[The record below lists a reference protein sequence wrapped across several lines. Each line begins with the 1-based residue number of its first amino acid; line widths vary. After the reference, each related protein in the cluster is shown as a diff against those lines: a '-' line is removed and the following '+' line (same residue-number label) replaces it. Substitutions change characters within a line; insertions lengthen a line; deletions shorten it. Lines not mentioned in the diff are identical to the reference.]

1 MEALVYLLPCFLNQK
16 SKIFNLKSEM
26 RCVMA
31 EFIRYTIEDK
41 VAVLVVDHPPVNALN
56 PQTLQE
62 LSAAMDEL
70 TANPDVKV
78 IVITGGGQLAF
89 IAGADLGVIGGIVKS
104 RNLAEGSAMIELGQT
119 VYNKI
124 ENSNKP
130 VIAAINGVCLG
141 GGLELA
147 MACHM
152 RICGDRVR
160 LGQPEIN
167 LGIIPGWGGTQRLP
181 RIVGTAKA
189 TELIL
194 TGDQITAQQAM
205 QLRLVNMVVPGGEVM
220 RQAKGLAAKIAN
232 KSAVAVTA
240 ALTAIRAGLDADLPD
255 GLTAERKQFDIVT
268 ASEDALEGVSAFLE
282 KREAKFQDK

>member
-1 MEALVYLLPCFLNQK
+1 
-16 SKIFNLKSEM
+16 
-26 RCVMA
+26 MA
-31 EFIRYTIEDK
+31 EFIRCTIEDK
-41 VAVLVVDHPPVNALN
+41 VAVLVMDHPPVNALN
-56 PQTLQE
+56 EQMLME
-62 LSAAMDEL
+62 LNAAIDEL
-70 TANPDVKV
+70 NANSDVKV

-89 IAGADLGVIGGIVKS
+89 AAGADIGMFGQIIK
-104 RNLAEGSAMIELGQT
+104 AQDSARAKALMELGHST
-119 VYNKI
+119 FSKI

-130 VIAAINGVCLG
+130 VIAAINGICLG

-147 MACHM
+147 MACHI

-181 RIVGTAKA
+181 RIVGPSKA
-189 TELIL
+189 TEMIL
-194 TGDQITAQQAM
+194 TGEQITAQQAM

-232 KSAVAVTA
+232 KSAVSAA
-240 ALTAIRAGLDADLPD
+240 SALTAIRAGLDACLPE
-255 GLTAERKQFDIVT
+255 GLAAEREQLAMVV
-268 ASEDALEGVSAFLE
+268 ASEDAREGIMAFLE

>member
-1 MEALVYLLPCFLNQK
+1 
-16 SKIFNLKSEM
+16 
-26 RCVMA
+26 MA
-31 EFIRYTIEDK
+31 EFIRYTIEDR
-41 VAVLVVDHPPVNALN
+41 VAVLVIDHPPVNAMN
-56 PQTLQE
+56 EQTLTE
-62 LSAAMDEL
+62 LGEALDALNAD
-70 TANPDVKV
+70 PGVKV
-78 IVITGGGQLAF
+78 LVITGGGQLAF
-89 IAGADLGVIGGIVKS
+89 VAGADIGTFGQIMKTQDLD
-104 RNLAEGSAMIELGQT
+104 RAKALLELGHNT
-119 VYNKI
+119 FNKI

-167 LGIIPGWGGTQRLP
+167 LGIIPGWGGTQRLQ
-181 RIVGTAKA
+181 RIVGAAKA
-189 TELIL
+189 TEMIL

-232 KSAVAVTA
+232 KSAIGTA
-240 ALTAIRAGLDADLPD
+240 SALTAIRVGLDACLPE
-255 GLTAERKQFDIVT
+255 GLAAEREQLARVV
-268 ASEDALEGVSAFLE
+268 ASDDAREGIMAFLE

>member
-1 MEALVYLLPCFLNQK
+1 
-16 SKIFNLKSEM
+16 
-26 RCVMA
+26 MA
-31 EFIRYTIEDK
+31 DFIRYTVEDK
-41 VAVLVVDHPPVNALN
+41 VAVLVIDHPPVNALN
-56 PQTLQE
+56 EQTLKE
-62 LSAAMDEL
+62 LSEAIDALNAD
-70 TANPDVKV
+70 PSVKV

-89 IAGADLGVIGGIVKS
+89 VAGADIGTFGEIFK
-104 RNLAEGSAMIELGQT
+104 GQDFDRARMLMESGHT
-119 VYNKI
+119 TFNKI

-167 LGIIPGWGGTQRLP
+167 LGIIPGWGGTQRLQ
-181 RIVGTAKA
+181 RLVGAAKA
-189 TELIL
+189 TEMIL
-194 TGDQITAQQAM
+194 TGEQITAQQAM

-232 KSAVAVTA
+232 KSAVSTA
-240 ALTAIRAGLDADLPD
+240 AALSAIRVGLDACLPE
-255 GLTAERKQFDIVT
+255 GLAAEREQLTKVV
-268 ASEDALEGVSAFLE
+268 ASADAAEGIKAFLE
-282 KREAKFQDK
+282 KREAKFSDN

>member
-1 MEALVYLLPCFLNQK
+1 
-16 SKIFNLKSEM
+16 
-26 RCVMA
+26 MA
-31 EFIRYTIEDK
+31 DFIRYTVEDK
-41 VAVLVVDHPPVNALN
+41 VAVLVLDHPPVNAFN
-56 PQTLQE
+56 PQTLKE
-62 LSAAMDEL
+62 LGEALDEL
-70 TANPDVKV
+70 NDNPAVKV

-89 IAGADLGVIGGIVKS
+89 AAGADVGVIGAIVKS
-104 RNLAEGSAMIELGQT
+104 RNLAEGAAMIELGQA
-119 VYNKI
+119 VFNKI

-167 LGIIPGWGGTQRLP
+167 LGIIPGWGGTQRLA
-181 RIVGTAKA
+181 RIVGPAKA
-189 TELIL
+189 TEMIL

-232 KSAVAVTA
+232 KSAVSVAA
-240 ALTAIRAGLDADLPD
+240 ALAAIRAGLDADLAD
-255 GLTAERKQFDIVT
+255 GLAAERKQFDIVT
-268 ASEDALEGVSAFLE
+268 ASADALEGVSAFLE

>member
-1 MEALVYLLPCFLNQK
+1 MECA
-16 SKIFNLKSEM
+16 
-26 RCVMA
+26 MA

-41 VAVLVVDHPPVNALN
+41 VAVLVIDHPPVNAMNEQKLKELGEAIDALN
-56 PQTLQE
+56 ADP
-62 LSAAMDEL
+62 S
-70 TANPDVKV
+70 VKV

-89 IAGADLGVIGGIVKS
+89 VAGADIGTFGEIFKAQDFN
-104 RNLAEGSAMIELGQT
+104 RAKALMELGHST
-119 VYNKI
+119 FNKI

-152 RICGDRVR
+152 RVCGDRAR

-181 RIVGTAKA
+181 RIVGAAKA
-189 TELIL
+189 TEMIL
-194 TGDQITAQQAM
+194 TGEQITAQQAM

-232 KSAVAVTA
+232 KSAVGTA
-240 ALTAIRAGLDADLPD
+240 SALTAIRVGLDACLQE
-255 GLTAERKQFDIVT
+255 GLAAEREQLAKVV
-268 ASEDALEGVSAFLE
+268 ASDDAREGIMAFLE
-282 KREAKFQDK
+282 KREAKFSDR

>member
-1 MEALVYLLPCFLNQK
+1 
-16 SKIFNLKSEM
+16 
-26 RCVMA
+26 MA
-31 EFIRYTIEDK
+31 DFIRYTIEDK
-41 VAVLVVDHPPVNALN
+41 VAVLVIDHPPVNALN
-56 PQTLQE
+56 EQTLKE
-62 LSAAMDEL
+62 LSEAIDALNAD
-70 TANPDVKV
+70 PSVKV

-89 IAGADLGVIGGIVKS
+89 VAGADVGTFGKIVK
-104 RNLAEGSAMIELGQT
+104 GQDFDRAKALMESGHT
-119 VYNKI
+119 TFNKI

-152 RICGDRVR
+152 RLCGDRVR

-167 LGIIPGWGGTQRLP
+167 LGIIPGWGGTQRLQ

-189 TELIL
+189 TEMIL

-220 RQAKGLAAKIAN
+220 RQAKGLAAKIAG
-232 KSAVAVTA
+232 KSAVDTTA
-240 ALTAIRAGLDADLPD
+240 ALTAIRSGQSLPIVEGLAK
-255 GLTAERKQFDIVT
+255 ERDQFVML
-268 ASEDALEGVSAFLE
+268 S
-282 KREAKFQDK
+282 

>member
-1 MEALVYLLPCFLNQK
+1 
-16 SKIFNLKSEM
+16 
-26 RCVMA
+26 MA
-31 EFIRYTIEDK
+31 EFIRYTIEDR
-41 VAVLVVDHPPVNALN
+41 VAVLVIDRPPVNALN
-56 PQTLQE
+56 EQALVE
-62 LSAAMDEL
+62 LGTALDEL
-70 TANPDVKV
+70 NANPDVKA

-89 IAGADLGVIGGIVKS
+89 AAGADIGLFGKIIKEQDFATGKAF
-104 RNLAEGSAMIELGQT
+104 LELGQST
-119 VYNKI
+119 FNKI
-124 ENSNKP
+124 EASNKP
-130 VIAAINGVCLG
+130 VIAAINGICLG

-147 MACHM
+147 MACHL

-181 RIVGTAKA
+181 RIVGPAKA

-220 RQAKGLAAKIAN
+220 RQAKGLAAKFAN
-232 KSAVAVTA
+232 KSAVSTTA
-240 ALTAIRAGLDADLPD
+240 ALTSIRAGLDACLPD
-255 GLTAERKQFDIVT
+255 GLAAEREQLTKVV
-268 ASEDALEGVSAFLE
+268 ASEDAREGITAFLE

>member
-1 MEALVYLLPCFLNQK
+1 
-16 SKIFNLKSEM
+16 
-26 RCVMA
+26 MA
-31 EFIRYTIEDK
+31 DFVRYTVEDK
-41 VAVLVVDHPPVNALN
+41 IAVVVVDHPPVNALN

-147 MACHM
+147 MACHL

-181 RIVGTAKA
+181 RIVGAAKA

-194 TGDQITAQQAM
+194 TGDQLTAQQAM

-232 KSAVAVTA
+232 KSAVSVA
-240 ALTAIRAGLDADLPD
+240 AAMTAIRAGLDADLPD
-255 GLTAERKQFDIVT
+255 GLTAERQQFDIVT
-268 ASEDALEGVSAFLE
+268 ASADALEGVSAFLE
-282 KREAKFQDK
+282 KREAKFTDK

>member
-1 MEALVYLLPCFLNQK
+1 
-16 SKIFNLKSEM
+16 
-26 RCVMA
+26 MA
-31 EFIRYTIEDK
+31 DFIRYTIEDK
-41 VAVLVVDHPPVNALN
+41 VAVLVLDRPPVNALN
-56 PQTLQE
+56 EQALVE
-62 LSAAMDEL
+62 LGAAIDEL
-70 TANPDVKV
+70 NANPEVKA

-89 IAGADLGVIGGIVKS
+89 AAGADIGLFGRIIKEQD
-104 RNLAEGSAMIELGQT
+104 LAAGKAFLELGQHT
-119 VYNKI
+119 FNKI
-124 ENSNKP
+124 EASNKP

-152 RICGDRVR
+152 RICGDRAR

-181 RIVGTAKA
+181 RIVGPAKA
-189 TELIL
+189 TEMIL

-232 KSAVAVTA
+232 KSAVSTAA
-240 ALTAIRAGLDADLPD
+240 ALTAIRTGLDACLLD
-255 GLTAERKQFDIVT
+255 GLAAEREQLTKVV
-268 ASEDALEGVSAFLE
+268 ASDDAREGITAFLE

>member
-1 MEALVYLLPCFLNQK
+1 
-16 SKIFNLKSEM
+16 
-26 RCVMA
+26 MA
-31 EFIRYTIEDK
+31 EFIRYTVEDK
-41 VAVLVVDHPPVNALN
+41 VAVLVIDHPPVNALN
-56 PQTLQE
+56 PQTLKE
-62 LSAAMDEL
+62 LSEALDEL
-70 TANPDVKV
+70 NANPAVKA

-104 RNLAEGSAMIELGQT
+104 RNLAEGTAMIELGQT
-119 VYNKI
+119 VFNKI

-152 RICGDRVR
+152 RVCGDRAR

-181 RIVGTAKA
+181 RIVGAAKA

-232 KSAVAVTA
+232 KGAVSVAA
-240 ALTAIRAGLDADLPD
+240 ALTAIRAGLDADLPV
-255 GLTAERKQFDIVT
+255 GLAAERAQFDIVT
-268 ASEDALEGVSAFLE
+268 ASDDALEGVSAFLE

>member
-1 MEALVYLLPCFLNQK
+1 
-16 SKIFNLKSEM
+16 
-26 RCVMA
+26 MA
-31 EFIRYTIEDK
+31 DFIRYTVEDK

-70 TANPDVKV
+70 TANPGVKV

-89 IAGADLGVIGGIVKS
+89 IAGADIGMFGKIIKEQDQTT
-104 RNLAEGSAMIELGQT
+104 AKTFIELGHQAIS
-119 VYNKI
+119 KI
-124 ENSNKP
+124 ETSNKP

-147 MACHM
+147 MACHL
-152 RICGDRVR
+152 RICGDRAR

-167 LGIIPGWGGTQRLP
+167 LGIIPGWGGTQRLA
-181 RIVGTAKA
+181 RIVGPAKA

-232 KSAVAVTA
+232 KSAVSVA
-240 ALTAIRAGLDADLPD
+240 AAMTAIRAGLDADLPT
-255 GLTAERKQFDIVT
+255 GLAAERAQFDFVLT
-268 ASEDALEGVSAFLE
+268 SEDAREGVSAFLE
-282 KREAKFQDK
+282 KREAKFTDK

>member
-1 MEALVYLLPCFLNQK
+1 MTLFTCFLVSQ
-16 SKIFNLKSEM
+16 IQNLKSEM

-31 EFIRYTIEDK
+31 EFVRYTVEDK
-41 VAVLVVDHPPVNALN
+41 VAVLVIDHPPVNAFN
-56 PQTLQE
+56 PQTAKE
-62 LSAAMDEL
+62 LSEALDEL
-70 TANPDVKV
+70 NANSAVKV

-89 IAGADLGVIGGIVKS
+89 VAGADIGFMGDLLKD
-104 RNLAEGSAMIELGQT
+104 RKAAEVLPMIEQGQAIF
-119 VYNKI
+119 NKI

-167 LGIIPGWGGTQRLP
+167 LGLIPGWGGTQRLA
-181 RIVGTAKA
+181 RIVGPAKA
-189 TELIL
+189 TEIIL

-220 RQAKGLAAKIAN
+220 RQAKGLAAKIAS
-232 KSAVAVTA
+232 KSAVSVAA
-240 ALTAIRAGLDADLPD
+240 ALTAIRAGLDANLSE
-255 GLTAERKQFDIVT
+255 GLAVERAQFGAVF
-268 ASEDALEGVSAFLE
+268 ASDDALEGVSAFLE

>member
-1 MEALVYLLPCFLNQK
+1 
-16 SKIFNLKSEM
+16 
-26 RCVMA
+26 MA
-31 EFIRYTIEDK
+31 EFIRYTLEDR
-41 VAVLVVDHPPVNALN
+41 VAVLVIDHPPVNALN
-56 PQTLQE
+56 PQTLKE
-62 LSAAMDEL
+62 LSEALDEL
-70 TANPDVKV
+70 NANPAVKA

-104 RNLAEGSAMIELGQT
+104 RNLAEGTAMIELGQT
-119 VYNKI
+119 VFNKI

-152 RICGDRVR
+152 RVCGDRAR

-181 RIVGTAKA
+181 RIVGAAKA
-189 TELIL
+189 TEMIL

-232 KSAVAVTA
+232 KGAVSVAA
-240 ALTAIRAGLDADLPD
+240 ALTAIRAGLDAELPV
-255 GLTAERKQFDIVT
+255 GLAAERAQFDIVT
-268 ASEDALEGVSAFLE
+268 ASDDALEGVSAFLE
-282 KREAKFQDK
+282 KREAKFSDK

>member
-1 MEALVYLLPCFLNQK
+1 
-16 SKIFNLKSEM
+16 
-26 RCVMA
+26 MA
-31 EFIRYTIEDK
+31 DFIRYTVEDK
-41 VAVLVVDHPPVNALN
+41 VAVLVIDRPPVNAFNEQSLN
-56 PQTLQE
+56 E
-62 LSAAMDEL
+62 LGAAIDEL
-70 TANPDVKV
+70 NADPTVKV

-89 IAGADLGVIGGIVKS
+89 VAGADIGTFGEIFKS
-104 RNLAEGSAMIELGQT
+104 QNFDRAKAFMELGHST
-119 VYNKI
+119 FTKI

-130 VIAAINGVCLG
+130 VIAAINGICLG

-167 LGIIPGWGGTQRLP
+167 LGIIPGWGGTQRLQ
-181 RIVGTAKA
+181 RIVGPAKA
-189 TELIL
+189 TEMIL

-232 KSAVAVTA
+232 KSAVGTTA
-240 ALTAIRAGLDADLPD
+240 ALTAIRVGLDACLQD
-255 GLTAERKQFDIVT
+255 GLAAEREQLAKVVT
-268 ASEDALEGVSAFLE
+268 SADAAEGIKAFLE
-282 KREAKFQDK
+282 KREAKFQDQ

>member
-1 MEALVYLLPCFLNQK
+1 MT
-16 SKIFNLKSEM
+16 
-26 RCVMA
+26 
-31 EFIRYTIEDK
+31 EFIRYTVEDK
-41 VAVLVVDHPPVNALN
+41 VAVLVIDHPPVNAFNEQALN
-56 PQTLQE
+56 E
-62 LSAAMDEL
+62 LGAAIDAL
-70 TANPDVKV
+70 NDDPAVKV

-89 IAGADLGVIGGIVKS
+89 VAGADIGTFGEIFKGQDFD
-104 RNLAEGSAMIELGQT
+104 RAKAFMELGHST
-119 VYNKI
+119 FSKI

-130 VIAAINGVCLG
+130 VIAAINGICLG

-167 LGIIPGWGGTQRLP
+167 LGIIPGWGGTQRLQ
-181 RIVGTAKA
+181 RIVGPAKA
-189 TELIL
+189 TEMIL

-232 KSAVAVTA
+232 KSAVGTAA
-240 ALTAIRAGLDADLPD
+240 ALTAIRVGLDACLEE
-255 GLTAERKQFDIVT
+255 GLAAEREQLARVVT
-268 ASEDALEGVSAFLE
+268 STDAAEGITAFLE
-282 KREAKFQDK
+282 KREAKFTDK